1 MFMKYWLCGYRLNYR
16 VKIVY
21 FYCQMPSD
29 FIDIFGTGTKTE
41 ITSKV
46 VQRFCVVQKIM
57 SLCLYMQTKYY
68 SCLFFSF
75 WNSKQSGPQT
85 YWGKT
90 S

>member
-1 MFMKYWLCGYRLNYR
+1 MFMKYWLFGYRLNYR
-16 VKIVY
+16 VKTSH

-29 FIDIFGTGTKTE
+29 CIDYFGTGTKTE

-57 SLCLYMQTKYY
+57 SLYLCIQTKYY
-68 SCLFFSF
+68 SCLFSSS

-85 YWGKT
+85 DWGKA